1 MPVFS
6 IVLGLIIAL
15 AVPGLFDGRFKRKR
29 KKQAFARLC
38 QIIGFSIIV
47 VAVRRW
53 LFYFKLFGI

>member
-47 VAVRRW
+47 VAVLRW
-53 LFYFKLFGI
+53 LFLI